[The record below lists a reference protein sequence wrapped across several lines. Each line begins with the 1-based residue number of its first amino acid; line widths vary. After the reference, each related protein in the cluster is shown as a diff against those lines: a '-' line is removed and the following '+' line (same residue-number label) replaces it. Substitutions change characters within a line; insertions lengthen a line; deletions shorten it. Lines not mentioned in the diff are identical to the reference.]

1 MKFLLPSLLLLGS
14 VIIPGVAQ
22 PARSTVEAIH
32 FIKLANSFRALER
45 SPQAINLLMRA
56 LPAVESNDVYW
67 AAVAYE
73 LLGLAHNE
81 QENRLDAIRYLQQ
94 ARSRY
99 RKLRYEGSVW
109 VVGELIRE
117 ISGKNLYAGI
127 QFGSS
132 GTKLAIFQTRLVN
145 GFYEKD
151 IKSRI
156 DIPNETNRLSRAGKD
171 ALAACI
177 DSLRRYNIPNERI
190 FVVIGSEIGRSVV
203 KMPDINNKQK
213 LYNQLSGVLPKGAQ
227 DIDTTLTP
235 MREAELFTLGAI
247 PRKVWPSTSALEISG
262 GGTMG
267 GYFDNNRKFH
277 AITVPFGPKALVSKI
292 EEKHSL
298 NMNAFKREAQEV
310 IKTIADTALIPK
322 FYTQNQSLQQRKTVG
337 VGGDITW
344 ALLAYLHPEKATTTA
359 VPITLADVTRFKELA
374 LTNYQALTHP
384 DLDGISDPVVRRV
397 AQKDVNTMQNLLDEK
412 QIIAGA
418 LWLDT
423 ILRIYSTQPN
433 PKRVVFI
440 RNSDIG
446 WVTGKFLETI
456 NRESTQTIARA
467 PVSIK

>member
-1 MKFLLPSLLLLGS
+1 MKFSLLFLLGS
-14 VIIPGVAQ
+14 ILIPAAAQ

-45 SPQAINLLMRA
+45 SPQAINLLVRA

-67 AAVAYE
+67 ASVAYE

-117 ISGKNLYAGI
+117 ISGRNLYAGI

-132 GTKLAIFQTRLVN
+132 GAKLAIFQTRLVN

-151 IKSRI
+151 IKRI

-213 LYNQLSGVLPKGAQ
+213 LYNQLSDVLPKGAQ

-235 MREAELFTLGAI
+235 CGKPNCLHSGPFRARYGHRRQRWRLVVGERWVAISIITGNFT
-247 PRKVWPSTSALEISG
+247 PSPFPLAPKHWSA
-262 GGTMG
+262 
-267 GYFDNNRKFH
+267 R
-277 AITVPFGPKALVSKI
+277 SKRNI
-292 EEKHSL
+292 HS
-298 NMNAFKREAQEV
+298 
-310 IKTIADTALIPK
+310 I
-322 FYTQNQSLQQRKTVG
+322 
-337 VGGDITW
+337 
-344 ALLAYLHPEKATTTA
+344 
-359 VPITLADVTRFKELA
+359 
-374 LTNYQALTHP
+374 
-384 DLDGISDPVVRRV
+384 
-397 AQKDVNTMQNLLDEK
+397 
-412 QIIAGA
+412 
-418 LWLDT
+418 
-423 ILRIYSTQPN
+423 
-433 PKRVVFI
+433 
-440 RNSDIG
+440 
-446 WVTGKFLETI
+446 
-456 NRESTQTIARA
+456 
-467 PVSIK
+467 